1 MKAKNRYGKNESYMN
16 NCFFE
21 SIDKKNIK
29 NNDTTQ
35 KSKIITIDKQN
46 KDETSPTNSF
56 NSKSIKKKESNK
68 IKTLENENAHLRK
81 LLLAYKLKKK
91 SNYNKSTE
99 KNNRFNNYF
108 IENKLSALSDNKTN
122 NNTITNTNNNNSNL
136 SNMYINNEHSLKNN
150 SNYIPNTKS
159 ALNSNL
165 LDSIL
170 DKIPTIPKNIKN
182 KNYGSCSVLLTDGNL
197 GKTLKRSRDMEIR
210 TNSKKNKIII
220 TEIKFNNTN
229 TNTKIKKIS
238 KIKMNSLYYNK
249 NNIINNGRDIFNLH
263 KNNILNNTGNITL
276 KHHLEKRKNNCIINN
291 NINSKRNKHLTI
303 KSSHHS
309 VKLNINNPI
318 IMKIA
323 NDYHTMINKNNST
336 LKHKSRGM
344 QKDMKTFHK
353 HLFGTI
359 INHNTFQK
367 ANSKTHTLYNKK
379 KSIKLSKK
387 KIKNYHSISSVVDAT
402 KMNERSQ
409 HNSSISFVIKKINN
423 NNEKDKSINKK
434 KLLER
439 FVKKSENNSDNRLI
453 KDTNELLK
461 NNKNLQFHKTSK
473 KKITTNENLKKKLK
487 NMNNNISKDIKL
499 INSNNKRKNNIFFT
513 INKTII
519 NNMNNTFNNSNNS
532 KNCLTN
538 KNNSEEVINN
548 DLQMS
553 SSLLTKTINDNN
565 SVYNAI
571 NLKKKLIS
579 KGNSLL
585 NSNNTNNNKYSV
597 LKININDKLI
607 KQLNN
612 K

>member
-1 MKAKNRYGKNESYMN
+1 MKTKNRYGKNESYMN
-16 NCFFE
+16 NFFFE
-21 SIDKKNIK
+21 SIDKINIK
-29 NNDTTQ
+29 NNDTIQ
-35 KSKIITIDKQN
+35 KSKIITNDKQN
-46 KDETSPTNSF
+46 KDETSPTNSL
-56 NSKSIKKKESNK
+56 NSRSIKKKESNK

-99 KNNRFNNYF
+99 KNNKFNNYF
-108 IENKLSALSDNKTN
+108 IENKLSVLSSNKTN
-122 NNTITNTNNNNSNL
+122 NNTITNTNNNSNL
-136 SNMYINNEHSLKNN
+136 SNMYTINNEHSLKNN
-150 SNYIPNTKS
+150 SNFIPNAKS
-159 ALNSNL
+159 VLNSNL

-170 DKIPTIPKNIKN
+170 DKIPTIPKKIKN

-229 TNTKIKKIS
+229 TKIKKIS

-263 KNNILNNTGNITL
+263 RNNTLNNTGNITL
-276 KHHLEKRKNNCIINN
+276 KHHLAKRKKNCIINN
-291 NINSKRNKHLTI
+291 NINSKRNRHLTI

-309 VKLNINNPI
+309 VKLDINNPI
-318 IMKIA
+318 IMKIS

-336 LKHKSRGM
+336 LKHGSRGM
-344 QKDMKTFHK
+344 QKDMRTFNK

-359 INHNTFQK
+359 INHNIFQK
-367 ANSKTHTLYNKK
+367 ANSKTQTLFNKK

-387 KIKNYHSISSVVDAT
+387 KINNYHSISSVVDAT
-402 KMNERSQ
+402 KLNERSQ
-409 HNSSISFVIKKINN
+409 HNSSISFVIKRIN

-439 FVKKSENNSDNRLI
+439 FVKKSENNSDNRLL
-453 KDTNELLK
+453 KDKNEILK
-461 NNKNLQFHKTSK
+461 FHKNSK
-473 KKITTNENLKKKLK
+473 KIIKTSENLKKNLK

-585 NSNNTNNNKYSV
+585 NSNNTNNTNNNKYSV
-597 LKININDKLI
+597 LKININDKLT